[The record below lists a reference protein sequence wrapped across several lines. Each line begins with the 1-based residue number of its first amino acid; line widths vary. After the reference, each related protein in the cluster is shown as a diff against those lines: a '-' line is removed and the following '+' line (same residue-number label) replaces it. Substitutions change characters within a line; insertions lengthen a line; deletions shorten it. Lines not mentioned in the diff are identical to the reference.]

1 MEAVK
6 YSVIPL
12 GRLFANCCVLTDDR
26 GTAVVIDPGG
36 DPAPVIDLLSENG
49 LELKAIL
56 LTHGHEDHIEG
67 VQALRDATGAPVLVG
82 AGDAYRMP
90 VEPDELLYG
99 GERLRF
105 GDISL
110 EVIAAP
116 GHTEGGVCY
125 LWGKHMFCGDT
136 LFHGSVGRTDLP
148 GGDWNTLCRT
158 LEILKSRFSDGDLT
172 VIPGHGES
180 FYLKH
185 EMEYNP
191 FL

>member
-26 GTAVVIDPGG
+26 GTAVVID
-36 DPAPVIDLLSENG
+36 
-49 LELKAIL
+49 
-56 LTHGHEDHIEG
+56 
-67 VQALRDATGAPVLVG
+67 PVLVG